1 MEAGMVS
8 IPTNTHQGFSLI
20 YLTGFVVILAVALTA
35 QLLQLRWRAWFPG
48 AEGDKSIINAV
59 KDSVYT
65 FMSYL
70 T

>member
-1 MEAGMVS
+1 MVK
-8 IPTNTHQGFSLI
+8 IPANTNPGFSAI
-20 YLTGFVVILAVALTA
+20 YLAGFLVILTIALTG
-35 QLLQLRWRAWFPG
+35 QLLHLSWRTWFPG
-48 AEGDKSIINAV
+48 AEGDKSVIHAV

>member
-1 MEAGMVS
+1 MVKLS
-8 IPTNTHQGFSLI
+8 LNTNPGFSSI
-20 YLTGFVVILAVALTA
+20 YLAGFIVILAIALTA
-35 QLLQLRWRAWFPG
+35 QLLHLRWRTWFPG
-48 AEGDKSIINAV
+48 AEGDKSIVHAV

>member
-1 MEAGMVS
+1 MVK
-8 IPTNTHQGFSLI
+8 IPVNTNPGFSAI
-20 YLTGFVVILAVALTA
+20 YLASFFVILTIAVMG
-35 QLLQLRWRAWFPG
+35 QLLHLSWRTWFPG
-48 AEGDKSIINAV
+48 AEGDKSVIHAV

>member
-1 MEAGMVS
+1 MEANMVRIS
-8 IPTNTHQGFSLI
+8 ATAPQGFSAI
-20 YLTGFVVILAVALTA
+20 FMAGFVVILAIAITA
-35 QLLQLRWRAWFPG
+35 QVLHLQWRTWFPG
-48 AEGDKSIINAV
+48 AEGDKSIVHAV

>member
-1 MEAGMVS
+1 MVS
-8 IPTNTHQGFSLI
+8 IPTSTHQGFSLI
-20 YLTGFVVILAVALTA
+20 YLAGFVVILAIALTA
-35 QLLQLRWRAWFPG
+35 QILHLRWRAWFPG
-48 AEGDKSIINAV
+48 AEGDKSIIHAV

>member
-1 MEAGMVS
+1 MVK
-8 IPTNTHQGFSLI
+8 IPANTNPGFSAI
-20 YLTGFVVILAVALTA
+20 YLAGFFVILAIAVTG
-35 QLLQLRWRAWFPG
+35 QLLHLSWRTWFPG
-48 AEGDKSIINAV
+48 AEGDKSVIHAV

>member
-1 MEAGMVS
+1 MVN
-8 IPTNTHQGFSLI
+8 IPANTHPGFSAI
-20 YLTGFVVILAVALTA
+20 YLAGFIVIFAIALAG
-35 QLLQLRWRAWFPG
+35 QLLHLSWRTWFPG
-48 AEGDKSIINAV
+48 AEGDKSIIHAV

>member
-1 MEAGMVS
+1 MVS